1 MGCTRICELNLFV
14 TLSVEQDH
22 SETPPLAQET
32 KEGKETKETKSR
44 TTAIFDSDEAEAD
57 EEVDYV
63 NEDDLVIQELFTRL
77 KKPLEYLTLD
87 IPYRVWHEFAERSYL
102 SNLSEVQQLA
112 MRWGGVYAY
121 VDNAMGCKVEVSVQ
135 RLASVTRP
143 SLLHHPRGPFS
154 YHNKPS
160 TPSSDLDEED
170 AAAAGSRLRRTAI
183 ESDSD

>member
-1 MGCTRICELNLFV
+1 VILCI
-14 TLSVEQDH
+14 EQEH
-22 SETPPLAQET
+22 SDTPPLAQESKEH
-32 KEGKETKETKSR
+32 KEGKETKSR
-44 TTAIFDSDEAEAD
+44 TTAIFNSDEAEAE

-63 NEDDLVIQELFTRL
+63 DEQDLVIVELFTRL
-77 KKPLEYLTLD
+77 KKPLEYLTID
-87 IPYRVWHEFAERSYL
+87 IPHRVWHEFAERSYL

-112 MRWGGVYAY
+112 MRWGGSYAY
-121 VDNAMGCKVEVSVQ
+121 LDGAMGCRVEVIVN
-135 RLASVTRP
+135 RTASVPRR

-170 AAAAGSRLRRTAI
+170 AVAAGSRLRRTAI